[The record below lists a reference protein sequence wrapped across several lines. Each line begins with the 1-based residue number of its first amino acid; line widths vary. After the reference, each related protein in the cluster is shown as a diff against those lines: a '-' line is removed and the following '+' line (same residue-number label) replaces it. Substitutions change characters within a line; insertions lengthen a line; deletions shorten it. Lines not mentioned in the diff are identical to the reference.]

1 MGSME
6 NIDLEKNLRT
16 RFLKDCIGQNVCSM
30 LVEYD
35 QVFTTECMNEIVRRN
50 EGQMFYGPPTAYA
63 IASCENDAIS
73 LGNGIEL
80 NREITSI
87 MIVSLDWLV
96 MFILAICVIRL
107 KWYEEVSVV
116 DMKNGKLRVED
127 FSVFLPEIPIPQGNY
142 NNNPDML
149 TA

>member
-1 MGSME
+1 
-6 NIDLEKNLRT
+6 
-16 RFLKDCIGQNVCSM
+16 M

-35 QVFTTECMNEIVRRN
+35 QVFTTECINEIVRRN

-63 IASCENDAIS
+63 IAACENDAIS

-80 NREITSI
+80 SRENASI
-87 MIVSLDWLV
+87 MIVCLDWLI
-96 MFILAICVIRL
+96 MFFLAICVIRL
-107 KWYEEVSVV
+107 KWYEEISVI
-116 DMKNGKLRVED
+116 DMKNGKLKVED
-127 FSVFLPEIPIPQGNY
+127 FSVFLPEIPIAQLNY